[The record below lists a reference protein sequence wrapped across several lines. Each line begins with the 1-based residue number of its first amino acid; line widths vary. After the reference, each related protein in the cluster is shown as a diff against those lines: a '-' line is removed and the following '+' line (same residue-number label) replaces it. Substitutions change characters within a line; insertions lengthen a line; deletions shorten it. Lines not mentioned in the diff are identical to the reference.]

1 MKTKIIIATLSVFL
15 LGACKK
21 DGTGGKS
28 TVKGYV
34 AHHSVKIPNA
44 KVYIKYGATDF
55 PGADVSVYNASVQ
68 ADANGYYE
76 IKSLLKG
83 DYYLYGVGYDPAYTA
98 NVYGGLSVTLRN
110 KETKEINVAVVE

>member
-1 MKTKIIIATLSVFL
+1 MKTKIIIAVLSIL
-15 LGACKK
+15 LLAACKK

-28 TVKGYV
+28 SIKGYV

-44 KVYIKYGATDF
+44 TVYIKYGATDF

-68 ADANGYYE
+68 ADATGYYE
-76 IKSLLKG
+76 INNLLKG
-83 DYYLYGVGYDPAYTA
+83 NYYVYGVGYDPNISE
-98 NVYGGLSVTLRN
+98 NVYGGLPVKLRN